1 MPIAPQAHRAAKF
14 TKTKL
19 LGFAVA
25 GLAAA
30 TLTACDAQPSPAV
43 TSDLDD
49 SRQVT
54 VVGAGQVQGTPDTL
68 TVDASMESV
77 APDATAAMNQTN
89 DRQQAVIDALVDAGI
104 DREDLATT
112 EADLQ
117 PQFAPENNAI
127 IAYRATNSIN
137 VTIRDLDLA
146 SEAIGLIVS
155 TGGDSARINSISY
168 SIEDDSQLV
177 RDARA
182 RAFKDAKDRAGQ
194 YANLSGLDLGK
205 VLSITESGG
214 ATPPQPR
221 SAPRAAMEAAVPLE
235 PGTQT
240 VSFSVTVIW
249 ELT

>member
-1 MPIAPQAHRAAKF
+1 MLIAPQAHRAAKF
-14 TKTKL
+14 TTTRL
-19 LGFAVA
+19 VGFVAA

-30 TLTACDAQPSPAV
+30 TLTACDVQPSPAV
-43 TSDLDD
+43 TPDLDP
-49 SRQVT
+49 RQVT

-89 DRQQAVIDALVDAGI
+89 DQQQAVIDALVDAGI
-104 DREDLATT
+104 DREDLTTT

-117 PQFAPENNAI
+117 PQYAPENNAI

-177 RDARA
+177 RDART

-205 VLSITESGG
+205 VLSISESGG
-214 ATPPQPR
+214 AMPPQPK

-240 VSFSVTVIW
+240 VSFSVTVVW

>member
-1 MPIAPQAHRAAKF
+1 MLIAPQAHRAAKF
-14 TKTKL
+14 TTTKL
-19 LGFAVA
+19 VGFAAA

-30 TLTACDAQPSPAV
+30 TLTACDVQPSPAV
-43 TSDLDD
+43 TTELDP
-49 SRQVT
+49 RQVT

-117 PQFAPENNAI
+117 PQYAPENNAI

-182 RAFKDAKDRAGQ
+182 RAVKDAKDRAGQ

-205 VLSITESGG
+205 VLSISESGG
-214 ATPPQPR
+214 AMPPQPQ

-240 VSFSVTVIW
+240 VSFSVTVVW